1 MKKKSRLQKDFNL
14 FFYDYSRV
22 LNIFQKSTEKNKWP
36 LFPNS
41 ITPPT
46 KYTRMPRTAA
56 ILGLYLLAC
65 AVLILV
71 MFAVLRL
78 HSETLLA
85 AITRVEN
92 RIAPLTNG
100 MDMIAVALIEEED
113 RLAEIRRMV
122 ERNNRT

>member
-1 MKKKSRLQKDFNL
+1 
-14 FFYDYSRV
+14 
-22 LNIFQKSTEKNKWP
+22 
-36 LFPNS
+36 
-41 ITPPT
+41 
-46 KYTRMPRTAA
+46 MPRTAA

-92 RIAPLTNG
+92 RIAPLRSG
-100 MDMIAVALIEEED
+100 MDLIAMKLIGEED
-113 RLAEIRRMV
+113 KLEEIQRMA

>member
-1 MKKKSRLQKDFNL
+1 M
-14 FFYDYSRV
+14 V
-22 LNIFQKSTEKNKWP
+22 
-36 LFPNS
+36 
-41 ITPPT
+41 
-46 KYTRMPRTAA
+46 PRTAA

-100 MDMIAVALIEEED
+100 MDLIAVALIEEED